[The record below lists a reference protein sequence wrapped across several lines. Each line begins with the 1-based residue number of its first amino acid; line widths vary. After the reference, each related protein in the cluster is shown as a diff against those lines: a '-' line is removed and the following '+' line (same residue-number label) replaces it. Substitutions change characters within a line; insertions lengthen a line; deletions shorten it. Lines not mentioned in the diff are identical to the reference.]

1 MDPLRGFEPR
11 TPSLP
16 NSAPAGATRGRQ
28 VSCFFAM
35 EPSGRIELPTHALQ
49 VRCSTAELRRLMKEK
64 RADGIVYEKEGG
76 SPLYSLLLLY
86 AGIQFPEKLIQSNQY
101 QTYNPC
107 VKFIVFHADSI

>member
-1 MDPLRGFEPR
+1 MKKKR
-11 TPSLP
+11 
-16 NSAPAGATRGRQ
+16 TRGIMPAYPADH
-28 VSCFFAM
+28 S
-35 EPSGRIELPTHALQ
+35 S
-49 VRCSTAELRRLMKEK
+49 SAEERRLELK
-64 RADGIVYEKEGG
+64 RLTEEEGTGEIVYEKEGG